1 MIELPETYV
10 LSEQINKTLVDKTIK
25 SATANAHPHGFAW
38 YTGDPAL
45 YQQKLAGRKITGSA
59 AYGGR
64 PEIWAEDMRIS
75 FCDGVRTRYLESGEK
90 RPDKHQLL
98 LEFDDG
104 SAITCSV
111 QMYGGIFVFEEGSKD
126 DFYYNVAKEKPSP
139 YTDAFDE
146 KYFVSLWQGV
156 KQALS
161 VKAFLATEQ
170 RIPGFGN
177 GVLHDTIWNARLHPK
192 RKLETLTDKDMEN
205 LYNSIKSTLTEMR
218 DGGGRDTEKDLFG
231 KPGGYQTILSSNTLA
246 YLCRVCGDGLKR
258 EAYLGGN
265 IYFCPTCQPLERK

>member
-10 LSEQINKTLVDKTIK
+10 LAEQINKTIVGKTIK
-25 SATANAHPHGFAW
+25 NATANAHPHGFAW

-45 YQQKLAGRKITGSA
+45 YNQKLAGRKITGSA

-75 FCDGVRTRYLESGEK
+75 FCDGVRTRYLDAGEM

-104 SAITCSV
+104 SAIACSI
-111 QMYGGIFVFEEGSKD
+111 QMYGGIFAFEEGTQD
-126 DFYYNVAKEKPSP
+126 DFYYNAAKEKPSP
-139 YTDAFDE
+139 YADAFDT
-146 KYFVSLWQGV
+146 KYFDTLRQGV
-156 KQALS
+156 KQTLS

-192 RKLETLTDKDMEN
+192 RKLATLADKDIER
-205 LYNSIKSTLTEMR
+205 LFDSVKSTLNEMR
-218 DGGGRDTEKDLFG
+218 DCGGRDTERDLYG
-231 KPGGYQTILSSNTLA
+231 RPGGYHTVLSSKTLM
-246 YLCRVCGDGLKR
+246 YPCRACGGGLKR
-258 EAYLGGN
+258 ESYLGGN
-265 IYFCPTCQPLERK
+265 IYFCPACQPLDRD

>member
-10 LSEQINKTLVDKTIK
+10 LAGQINETLVGKTIK
-25 SATANAHPHGFAW
+25 SAIANAHPHGFAW
-38 YTGDPAL
+38 YTGEPAE
-45 YQQKLAGRKITGSA
+45 YNGKLTGKQITGSA

-75 FCDGVRTRYLESGEK
+75 FCDGVRTRYLDHGEK
-90 RPDKHQLL
+90 RPEKHQLL

-104 SAITCSV
+104 SAIACSV
-111 QMYGGIFVFEEGSKD
+111 QMYGGIFAFEEGPKD
-126 DFYYNVAKEKPSP
+126 DFYYNAAKEKPSP

-146 KYFVSLWQGV
+146 AYFDSLRQGV
-156 KQALS
+156 KQTLS

-177 GVLHDTIWNARLHPK
+177 GVLHDTIWNAWIHPK
-192 RKLETLTDKDMEN
+192 RKLTTLTDQDMDN
-205 LYNSIKSTLTEMR
+205 LFNCVKSTLKDMR
-218 DGGGRDTEKDLFG
+218 DGGGRDTEKDLYG
-231 KPGGYQTILSSNTLA
+231 KPGGYHTILSSKTLA
-246 YLCRVCGDGLKR
+246 YPCRACGDGLKR

-265 IYFCPTCQPLERK
+265 VYFCPTCQPLMSK